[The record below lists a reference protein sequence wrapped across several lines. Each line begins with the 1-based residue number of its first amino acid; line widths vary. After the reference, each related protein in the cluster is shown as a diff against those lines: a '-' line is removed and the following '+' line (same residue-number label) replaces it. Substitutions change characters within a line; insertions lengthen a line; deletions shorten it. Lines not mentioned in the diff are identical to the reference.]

1 CSAWVCRSGRSAS
14 STFNSL
20 EGPMRWLNRH
30 KILPFLAWLP
40 QQSRAS
46 VGRDALVGLSGA
58 ILALPQSIAYA
69 LIAGLPPEYGL
80 YAAIV
85 PVLIACLWGSSWH
98 LICGPTAAISI
109 VLYASVSPLA
119 IPASQDYIMLILL
132 LTFIAGVFQLLLG
145 MMRFGALVNFV
156 SHSVV
161 LGFTLGAAI
170 VIALGQMPNLLGIDL
185 PSQTTALR
193 SLTAVLEHRG
203 EVDLPSLTLGLLTLA
218 LGIGLKLLVPRWPTL
233 LIALVSSSLLVWLWP
248 AMFGHVRVVSA
259 FVGHLPPFSPLPL
272 DLELILKLLPT
283 AVAVGMLGLVN
294 SLSIARSLS
303 ARSQQM
309 LNANQEVR
317 AQGLSNMVGSLFSG
331 YLSAGSFTRAAL
343 SYEAGARSP
352 LAGVFSALWVALFA
366 VAGAS
371 LISHIPIPAMA
382 ASILLICWGLVDRR
396 GIRALFRVSRAE
408 FFVMALTCLATL
420 LLELQTAIYAGVLAS
435 LFFYLKRTSQ
445 PRVQQ
450 WREGDEDVL
459 RVGGSIFF
467 GASHYLQTRLQRTE
481 GLRVVIDAQQ
491 INFIDYSGVEM
502 LHQEARRL
510 GQQGRVLVMRNARP
524 QVIEELHKLEGPQN
538 CPILFED

>member
-1 CSAWVCRSGRSAS
+1 MAW
-14 STFNSL
+14 
-20 EGPMRWLNRH
+20 PNRH
-30 KILPFLAWLP
+30 SLLPFLGWLP
-40 QQSRAS
+40 RQTRAS
-46 VGRDALVGLSGA
+46 VGRDLLVGLSGA

-119 IPASQDYIMLILL
+119 VPASEDYITLVLL
-132 LTFIAGVFQLLLG
+132 LTLLAGVFQWLLG
-145 MMRFGALVNFV
+145 LLRFGALVNFV

-161 LGFTLGAAI
+161 LGFTLGAAV
-170 VIALGQMPNLLGIDL
+170 VIALGQLPNLLGLEL
-185 PSQTTALR
+185 PNQATALN
-193 SLTAVLEHRG
+193 SLTSLLEHLDA
-203 EVDLPSLTLGLLTLA
+203 VDKPSLLLGLGTLIVG
-218 LGIGLKLLVPRWPTL
+218 LGLKLLAPRWPSL
-233 LIALVSSSLLVWLWP
+233 LLSLVLSALVVWLLP
-248 AMFGHVRVVSA
+248 GVFGHVKLVSA
-259 FVGHLPPFSPLPL
+259 FVGRLPPLSPLPL
-272 DLELILKLLPT
+272 DLDLVLRLLPS
-283 AVAVGMLGLVN
+283 AVAVGMLGLVT

-303 ARSQQM
+303 ARSEQ
-309 LNANQEVR
+309 LLDANQEVR
-317 AQGLSNMVGSLFSG
+317 AQGLSNMVGAFFSG
-331 YLSAGSFTRAAL
+331 YLSSGSFTRSGL

-366 VAGAS
+366 VAGAG
-371 LISHIPIPAMA
+371 LIAHIPIPAMA
-382 ASILLICWGLVDRR
+382 GSILLICWGLVDHR

-408 FFVMALTCLATL
+408 FLVMSLTCIATL

-445 PRVQQ
+445 PRVQHSS
-450 WREGDEDVL
+450 EGDADIL

-467 GASHYLQTRLQRTE
+467 GASHYLQVRMQRCHAPK
-481 GLRVVIDAQQ
+481 LVIDARQ

-510 GQQGRVLVMRNARP
+510 KRQDRSLTLRRAR
-524 QVIEELHKLEGPQN
+524 QTVKEELIKLEGPEH
-538 CPILFED
+538 CPIRFED

>member
-1 CSAWVCRSGRSAS
+1 MAW
-14 STFNSL
+14 
-20 EGPMRWLNRH
+20 PNRH
-30 KILPFLAWLP
+30 SLLPFLGWLP
-40 QQSRAS
+40 QQTRAS
-46 VGRDALVGLSGA
+46 VGRDLLVGLSGA

-119 IPASQDYIMLILL
+119 VPASEDYITLILL
-132 LTFIAGVFQLLLG
+132 LTLLAGIFQWLLG
-145 MMRFGALVNFV
+145 LLRFGALVNFV

-161 LGFTLGAAI
+161 LGFTLGAAV
-170 VIALGQMPNLLGIDL
+170 VIALGQLPNLLGLEL
-185 PSQTTALR
+185 PNQATALN
-193 SLTAVLEHRG
+193 SLTSLLEHLDA
-203 EVDLPSLTLGLLTLA
+203 VDKPSLLLGLGTLIVG
-218 LGIGLKLLVPRWPTL
+218 LGLKLLAPRWPSL
-233 LIALVSSSLLVWLWP
+233 LLSLVLSALVVWLLP
-248 AMFGHVRVVSA
+248 GVFGHVKLVSA
-259 FVGHLPPFSPLPL
+259 FVGRLPPLSPLPL
-272 DLELILKLLPT
+272 DLDLVLRLLPS
-283 AVAVGMLGLVN
+283 AVAVGMLGLVT

-303 ARSQQM
+303 ARSEQ
-309 LNANQEVR
+309 LLDANQEVR
-317 AQGLSNMVGSLFSG
+317 AQGLSNMVGAFFSG
-331 YLSAGSFTRAAL
+331 YLSSGSFTRSGL

-366 VAGAS
+366 VAGAG
-371 LISHIPIPAMA
+371 LIAHIPIPAMA
-382 ASILLICWGLVDRR
+382 GSILLICWGLVDHR

-408 FFVMALTCLATL
+408 FLVMSLTCIATL

-445 PRVQQ
+445 PRVQHSS
-450 WREGDEDVL
+450 EGDADIL

-467 GASHYLQTRLQRTE
+467 GASHYLQVRMQRCHAPN
-481 GLRVVIDAQQ
+481 LVIDARQ

-510 GQQGRVLVMRNARP
+510 KRQDRSLTLRRAR
-524 QVIEELHKLEGPQN
+524 QTVKEELIKLEGPEH
-538 CPILFED
+538 CPIRFED